1 MRPAGAG
8 VPPAHRSMPSLLAI
22 RQRSFRLQ
30 LSVIVAIGAAWR
42 FFLLSR
48 KWDRPLQ
55 LNDSLYYSAQ
65 ATDLAHGFLYREP
78 FTTGP
83 GAEHVPLTSTI
94 LALVSWGDDPI
105 PWQRVITV
113 LFGIATVAVIGLLGR
128 AVAGPRV
135 GLIAA
140 AIAALYPNLWIGDGL
155 IMSES
160 ISICIVTIMLLLAVR
175 WCGEVTATVSLRR
188 CVALGAIT
196 GLGALAR
203 SELVLMIPMFAL
215 LVWRTGRESD
225 VLDESRPDPQTDNR
239 RGGGRRRVVGAALLL
254 ATAAMVLAPWL
265 ILNLSRFERPVL
277 LSTNDGT
284 TLAGTYN
291 DDAFYGREIGGWSIG
306 AIGGD
311 LGNEAIPEPSVRSE
325 ERRDVALHYLR
336 GHLRSLP
343 RVVLARVGRTLDL
356 YGFRSLLTMDKG
368 EEKSAAASWSGIVA
382 FWVLAP
388 MAFIGLRRL
397 DRRRRRVLLA
407 PVLTVLVTTVV
418 FYGAHRI
425 RSSAEPTIVIAAAV
439 CASWLFDRWRERSH
453 AA

>member
-1 MRPAGAG
+1 
-8 VPPAHRSMPSLLAI
+8 MPSLLAI
-22 RQRSFRLQ
+22 RQRSFRFE
-30 LSVIVAIGAAWR
+30 LSVIVAVGAAWR
-42 FFLLSR
+42 LFLLSR

-78 FTTGP
+78 FTSGP
-83 GAEHVPLTSTI
+83 GAEHVPLTST
-94 LALVSWGDDPI
+94 LMALVSWGDDPI
-105 PWQRVITV
+105 PWQRVVTV
-113 LFGIATVAVIGLLGR
+113 VFGIATVAVLGLLGR
-128 AVAGPRV
+128 AIGGPRV
-135 GLIAA
+135 GLVAA

-160 ISICIVTIMLLLAVR
+160 ISICIVAIMLLLAVR
-175 WCGEVTATVSLRR
+175 WCGDVSVTVSLRR
-188 CVALGAIT
+188 CLALGAVA

-203 SELVLMIPMFAL
+203 SELVLMIPMFAV
-215 LVWRTGRESD
+215 LVWRTGRQPASSD
-225 VLDESRPDPQTDNR
+225 DAGQPDGQPD
-239 RGGGRRRVVGAALLL
+239 GRRRRGVGAALVL
-254 ATAAMVLAPWL
+254 ATAGMVLAPWL
-265 ILNLSRFERPVL
+265 ILNLTRFERPVL

-291 DDAFYGREIGGWSIG
+291 DDAFYGREVGGWSIG

-325 ERRDVALHYLR
+325 RRRDVAIHYLR

-368 EEKSAAASWSGIVA
+368 EEKSAAASWAGIVA

-388 MAFIGLRRL
+388 LAFVGMRRL
-397 DRRRRRVLLA
+397 DRRRRRILLA

-439 CASWLFDRWRERSH
+439 SVCWLVDRWRERSH